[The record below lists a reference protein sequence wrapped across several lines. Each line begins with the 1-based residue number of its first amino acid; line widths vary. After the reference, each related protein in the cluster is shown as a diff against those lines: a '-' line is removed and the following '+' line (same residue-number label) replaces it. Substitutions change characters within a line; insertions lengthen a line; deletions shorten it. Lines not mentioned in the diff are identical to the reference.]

1 MEIKALHTRNFM
13 GLTGDRKWVFPGK
26 IGALCAPNGT
36 GKTSMVSAM
45 RYAISGL
52 EPEDEM
58 IHAGAQTAAAQI
70 DTPKGSYMRIKK
82 RGKAN
87 AYKLDGKTASL
98 GDLQRRLDAEC
109 GCSAK
114 NAKILTSS
122 ELLKNLDSRQF
133 GDLLIQYL
141 PEMMDKEAVIGKV
154 KGATQFMKKFMSDN
168 LPDGEFGPE
177 ALDTF
182 FAFVTEERRRVK
194 KEILQLETAVKLYGG
209 VPETQE
215 TEAQLRGKLEML
227 QKRRDEAVVYEQN
240 VQNYLNI
247 KNTIE
252 RNQSALKEIDAEIA
266 KINAVRHSDGERT
279 AVEELMMTSRK
290 AAQAALDAKRQDR
303 AYYNTLK
310 EAVDT
315 IRQPYCPLS
324 KNIHC
329 TTDKTAVLDELKEA
343 IRLACESFNKHNQ
356 EMETAKNKALETE
369 KKLKAIDAD
378 NAAADRKEQLENERK
393 RLSETTLTLPEK
405 PAQGPDLAILNN
417 EIEKVQKALQNMQNR
432 QKAVQAAEEIKA
444 KKILLTDL
452 EHLHESFSPKGEV
465 KEGITKFYL
474 DEFSG
479 PLNEKARQIF
489 PGMTIKFV
497 SEDGVKILVDVKGIG
512 TFVTLNALSGGEKTC
527 VIFLLM
533 LLFSSLSGLGI
544 IIMDELSVLD
554 AGTMDGFLTVLENNK
569 DEYDLALIACVNHD
583 DSQELLKC
591 HNIPEL
597 QV

>member
-1 MEIKALHTRNFM
+1 M
-13 GLTGDRKWVFPGK
+13 
-26 IGALCAPNGT
+26 
-36 GKTSMVSAM
+36 
-45 RYAISGL
+45 
-52 EPEDEM
+52 
-58 IHAGAQTAAAQI
+58 
-70 DTPKGSYMRIKK
+70 
-82 RGKAN
+82 
-87 AYKLDGKTASL
+87 DGKTASL

-177 ALDTF
+177 TLDTF

-266 KINAVRHSDGERT
+266 KINAVRHSDGERA

-315 IRQPYCPLS
+315 SRQPYCPLT

-369 KKLKAIDAD
+369 NSYISYENMLKIIKDDPFIVFNDKLI
-378 NAAADRKEQLENERK
+378 LSSK
-393 RLSETTLTLPEK
+393 RLSTSTDYNGNVT
-405 PAQGPDLAILNN
+405 N
-417 EIEKVQKALQNMQNR
+417 EWVM
-432 QKAVQAAEEIKA
+432 
-444 KKILLTDL
+444 
-452 EHLHESFSPKGEV
+452 SFRYSTSKD
-465 KEGITKFYL
+465 T
-474 DEFSG
+474 
-479 PLNEKARQIF
+479 
-489 PGMTIKFV
+489 
-497 SEDGVKILVDVKGIG
+497 EDRR
-512 TFVTLNALSGGEKTC
+512 
-527 VIFLLM
+527 
-533 LLFSSLSGLGI
+533 SLSVISPLCLI
-544 IIMDELSVLD
+544 SLS
-554 AGTMDGFLTVLENNK
+554 
-569 DEYDLALIACVNHD
+569 
-583 DSQELLKC
+583 
-591 HNIPEL
+591 
-597 QV
+597 